1 MDKNTKYILITS
13 AIGLGLGIGGYFIY
27 KKFFMKG
34 QENKKDDD
42 EVTGGNKIEKSS
54 ELIFSIPDKKGELPI
69 IYVFGGIS
77 YATPEWMLKQTPQYI
92 LSRAFVVFAPY
103 TSSFNSVK
111 TKAENFINSKKINV
125 DKNKVSITGFSAGG
139 INVQKAYNQDFKFVG
154 LIDPSTRSEYLNLPF
169 ENNVKMVYNDANWGG
184 LPNIK
189 AVLPKLDTAINTKG
203 GNAEKVKLTHANI
216 PKYFFDKFKNELV

>member
-13 AIGLGLGIGGYFIY
+13 AIGLSLGIGSYYMY
-27 KKFFMKG
+27 KKIFMKS
-34 QENKKDDD
+34 QENEKN
-42 EVTGGNKIEKSS
+42 EEIIGENKIEKSS
-54 ELIFSIPDKKGELPI
+54 ELIFSIPDKKGKLPI

-77 YATPEWMLKQTPQYI
+77 YANPEWMLKQTPQYI

-103 TSSFNSVK
+103 TSSFSSVK
-111 TKAENFINSKKINV
+111 TKAENFIDNKKLNI

-169 ENNVKMVYNDANWGG
+169 DKNIKMIYNDANWGG

-189 AVLPKLDTAINTKG
+189 AVLPKLDTAINIKG
-203 GNAEKVKLTHANI
+203 GNAEKVKLTHADI